1 MLTQGQCAP
10 RLFWWAILSSTVLKR
25 PVYTSLFFAV
35 HPRRGAHA
43 SPLRRL
49 VNRTTCVSCAR
60 EFSSSFPPDWPQA
73 LPTPSEQQMRR
84 EKFSARILG
93 GISKP
98 VAARLRCT
106 HGGGISSKLH
116 PIGQRERTPFFYRYF
131 ETAPG
136 KRSRDFL
143 YRSMPD
149 TTRTRHKISSDVLLR

>member
-10 RLFWWAILSSTVLKR
+10 RLFWWAILSSTVFKR

-106 HGGGISSKLH
+106 HGGKTRISRRRRHLV
-116 PIGQRERTPFFYRYF
+116 ETP
-131 ETAPG
+131 PN
-136 KRSRDFL
+136 RS
-143 YRSMPD
+143 
-149 TTRTRHKISSDVLLR
+149 TRTHAVFLPIFRNCSREKITRLFISVHA